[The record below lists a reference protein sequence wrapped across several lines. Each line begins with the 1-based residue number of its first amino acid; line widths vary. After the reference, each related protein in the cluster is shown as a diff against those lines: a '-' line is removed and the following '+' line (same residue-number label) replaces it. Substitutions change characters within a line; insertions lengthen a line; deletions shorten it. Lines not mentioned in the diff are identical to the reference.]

1 MLKKKILSITWAVV
15 IAAHKQ
21 SKYSTVFT
29 FPEMQHSLKNTVKVF
44 PLPFWIAY
52 VITCNMG
59 KWDILWLAKFLLHNY
74 SYLLRCPRVSI
85 DVPKCAILLQSLC
98 DIHHNHGDA
107 SVTLDDDYGNL
118 VWGSCSFSFHFS
130 QPLAIAMSAQ
140 FLVNGLPVKG
150 QMRALWL
157 CHLTVI

>member
-21 SKYSTVFT
+21 SKYSAIFT

-44 PLPFWIAY
+44 PLPFWIAH

-74 SYLLRCPRVSI
+74 SYLLLFERS
-85 DVPKCAILLQSLC
+85 
-98 DIHHNHGDA
+98 
-107 SVTLDDDYGNL
+107 
-118 VWGSCSFSFHFS
+118 
-130 QPLAIAMSAQ
+130 
-140 FLVNGLPVKG
+140 
-150 QMRALWL
+150 
-157 CHLTVI
+157 